1 MKSYHLKKKKRET
14 NQIKNSKYLISID
27 EKSSKLRCKTDK
39 KMLDK

>member
-1 MKSYHLKKKKRET
+1 MKTNHLKKTKREA

-27 EKSSKLRCKTDK
+27 EKLGKTSCKTDK